1 VRSVFVNHQYV
12 SEDQAKISVFDR
24 GFLFADGVY
33 EVTPVVDQRLLDF
46 DGHFTR
52 LKRSLGELDMGL
64 PLERAALLAMH
75 RELVRRNNI
84 KEGLIYL
91 QITRG
96 AAERDFA
103 FPPPETEQTIIAF
116 TQQKN
121 LIDNPAAKTGIKIVT
136 LADLRWGRCD
146 IKTVQ
151 LLCASLGKMEA
162 KTHGADDAWL
172 VADGYVTEGTSNNA
186 YIVNGDG
193 VIITRIVN
201 GDGVIITRNLSH
213 RILSGITRKAVL
225 QCAADLDMKVEQRP
239 FSVDEAKQA
248 TEAFCT
254 SATTF
259 VLPIVEIDDHMIGDG
274 APGPVAKKLREIYIS
289 ESLKAAI

>member
-1 VRSVFVNHQYV
+1 MRSIFINHQYV
-12 SEDQAKISVFDR
+12 SEDAAKISVFDR
-24 GFLFADGVY
+24 GFLFADAIY
-33 EVTPVVDQRLLDF
+33 EITPVIEGKLIDF

-64 PLERAALLAMH
+64 PMEREALLDIH
-75 RELVRRNNI
+75 RQLIRRNNI
-84 KEGLIYL
+84 KEGLVYL

-96 AAERDFA
+96 VADRDFA
-103 FPPPETEQTIIAF
+103 FPPEQTEQTIVAF
-116 TQQKN
+116 TQQKT
-121 LIDNPAAKTGIKIVT
+121 LINNPAAVGGIKIIT

-172 VADGYVTEGTSNNA
+172 LADGYVTEGTSNNA

-193 VIITRIVN
+193 VIITR
-201 GDGVIITRNLSH
+201 NLSH
-213 RILSGITRKAVL
+213 RILGGITRKAVL
-225 QCAADLDMKVEQRP
+225 KCAAELDMKVEERP
-239 FSVDEAKQA
+239 FSPEEAKQA
-248 TEAFCT
+248 HEAFCT

-259 VLPIVEIDDHMIGDG
+259 VMPVVEIDGHKIGTG
-274 APGPVAKKLREIYIS
+274 TPGPVAKSLRKIYIS
-289 ESLKAAI
+289 ESLKSAI

>member
-1 VRSVFVNHQYV
+1 MRSVFVNHQYV

-52 LKRSLGELDMGL
+52 LQRSLGELDMGL
-64 PLERAALLAMH
+64 PLEHAALLDMH

-186 YIVNGDG
+186 YIVNGDA
-193 VIITRIVN
+193 
-201 GDGVIITRNLSH
+201 VIITRNLSH

-225 QCAADLDMKVEQRP
+225 QCAADLDMKVEERP

-259 VLPIVEIDDHMIGDG
+259 VLPIVEIDDQ
-274 APGPVAKKLREIYIS
+274 
-289 ESLKAAI
+289 SLKSAI